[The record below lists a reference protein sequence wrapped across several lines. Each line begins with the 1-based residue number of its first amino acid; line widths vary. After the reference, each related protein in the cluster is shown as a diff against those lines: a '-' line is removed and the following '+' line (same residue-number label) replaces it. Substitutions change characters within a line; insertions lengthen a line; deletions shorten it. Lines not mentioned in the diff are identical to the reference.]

1 MDEIFAY
8 EQRHLSET
16 YAELVSLRDDLS
28 RELKERQATIEHD
41 VAEMSAEV
49 KMDVIGVGDD
59 EVMEALA
66 SVETLNIVIDNFNA
80 YHDSTVTTLKNI
92 DLLLQQPYFAMVRL
106 VMRPGEEPRDVYIG
120 MVGVLDQ
127 REHTHSIVID
137 WRSPIAETYYNQEMG
152 ETSYYVD
159 RRKKTVELQLRR
171 QFDITADVLH
181 SYFDTTVAIQDALL
195 LGALRRPHSE
205 KLQAI
210 TATIQR
216 EQNKVVRHEDVPV
229 LLVNGIAGSGKTS
242 VMLQRVAFLLYR
254 QRQTLTADQVCL
266 FTPNPVFESYIDT
279 VLPSLGEENPK
290 TLTWDSFVA
299 GLGLS
304 DRASGSDESVETLK
318 RLERQIL
325 RLTIEEDDLRSIVCE
340 GEQLLRVAQVRQ
352 SVNKYARF
360 GVGPRFAALV
370 TADLHT
376 KLDRRIATLA
386 KRQAILDEVEE
397 MDMDEQV
404 ALFGH
409 ALDDPTEQ
417 QLIGYAEQYLH
428 HRYDAAHGAIDA
440 LEWLRLDR
448 IGMRMLGSSGLSAA
462 TWLYLRLLIT
472 GTGDRAVR
480 YVMVDEVQDY
490 TATQL
495 KVLARYFPR
504 AHFLLLG
511 DEHQAIREGTAT
523 FAQVREI
530 FAETH
535 GSVAEC
541 ALLTSYRS
549 SPEITE
555 VFASL
560 LAEDE
565 RPELRSVREAGT
577 APVVRECLDNERY
590 LAELRAAAQEAA
602 GAEGLTAIVAHDRA
616 RCHWLTRQL
625 KGVATELRHEDRLP
639 AAGVIIIDLRLAKG
653 LEFDQVII
661 PDAQESVYP
670 ETPLSRRQLYTAT
683 SRAMHRL
690 TILSQGPMTP
700 LLKG

>member
-590 LAELRAAAQEAA
+590 LAELRAAAQDAA

-616 RCHWLTRQL
+616 RCHWLARQL
-625 KGVATELRHEDRLP
+625 KGVASELRHEDCLP